1 MKKNEHEFELF
12 INHIKN
18 MQDAEI
24 NSDRKEIIKNFQI
37 YEIRESDNARKEI
50 EYITQLKY
58 KNKNSCFCDKDKVK
72 YFRLVDAQEDAEIY
86 GQNIY
91 VCDPINI
98 YRIYHL
104 TSKNK

>member
-1 MKKNEHEFELF
+1 MKKNEHEYELF
-12 INHIKN
+12 IDHIKN
-18 MQDAEI
+18 LQNTEI
-24 NSDRKEIIKNFQI
+24 NLDRKEIITNFQI

-50 EYITQLKY
+50 EYFTKLNY

-72 YFRLVDAQEDAEIY
+72 YFRLVDAQEDAEVY
-86 GQNIY
+86 RQNIY

-104 TSKNK
+104 TSKK